1 MQQQDHIEL
10 DTVASMSEIQSDK
23 RKPVYKENQKYRID
37 GSREAKT
44 SDSRALLQKSLGES
58 LCYLIYFYF
67 ILSDIPENNLRR
79 NFGYCMDGFL
89 LFANKITVD
98 L

>member
-10 DTVASMSEIQSDK
+10 DTVASMSEIQSDE

-44 SDSRALLQKSLGES
+44 SDSRALLQKPGGVPL
-58 LCYLIYFYF
+58 
-67 ILSDIPENNLRR
+67 LS
-79 NFGYCMDGFL
+79 GYISIS
-89 LFANKITVD
+89 FARYSRE
-98 L
+98 